1 MDDVMAELIKQNG
14 NVNGTVEYLG
24 KINGSWVA
32 VPATVGSQIKGPCSR
47 IDLMVQL
54 SPYRLVTSRRGS
66 PGLPFGWEI
75 HDAAGTEVCRSPVTF
90 RSRHAQLR

>member
-1 MDDVMAELIKQNG
+1 
-14 NVNGTVEYLG
+14 
-24 KINGSWVA
+24 
-32 VPATVGSQIKGPCSR
+32 
-47 IDLMVQL
+47 MVQL

-90 RSRHAQLR
+90 RSRHEAIEGGEKAMQSLTDTAGRDRQLRCPRDPSQVA